1 MNNLALFTENLKAKH
16 QVELQDKLA
25 QVKQQANDRYEN
37 VSQVVN
43 EQLKKDKDLVDVSIS
58 NQQQIETQKIKN
70 TSRNRVLVEKQNL
83 MLAVFDEAV
92 TRLAQ
97 LPKEQLEAFFNAVVK
112 QLPKEQH
119 YQVTCGE
126 LTPVQ
131 WELPSNM
138 ILSDTLIPQQAG
150 FTFSAN
156 GVFYNFM
163 FQSLVD
169 DLKQTYVSE
178 LLQTLQQ

>member
-1 MNNLALFTENLKAKH
+1 MNDLALFTENLKAKH
-16 QVELQDKLA
+16 QVELHEKLA
-25 QVKQQANDRYEN
+25 QVKQHASERYES
-37 VSQVVN
+37 VSQSIN
-43 EQLKKDKDLVDVSIS
+43 EQLRKDKHLVDVTMS

-97 LPKEQLEAFFNAVVK
+97 MPNDQLEAFFNAVVQ
-112 QLPKEQH
+112 QLPQEQH
-119 YQVTCGE
+119 YQLTRGE

-131 WELPSNM
+131 WELPSN
-138 ILSDTLIPQQAG
+138 ITLSDTTLPQQSG
-150 FTFSAN
+150 FIFSAN
-156 GVFYNFM
+156 GVSYNFM

-178 LLQTLQQ
+178 LLQTLKQ

>member
-1 MNNLALFTENLKAKH
+1 MNDLALFIENLKAKH
-16 QVELQDKLA
+16 QDELQEKLE

-37 VSQVVN
+37 VSQLVN
-43 EQLKKDKDLVDVSIS
+43 EQLQKDKDLVDVSIS

-83 MLAVFDEAV
+83 MLSVFDEAV
-92 TRLAQ
+92 VRLAEM
-97 LPKEQLEAFFNAVVK
+97 PKEQLEAFFNAVVQ
-112 QLPKEQH
+112 QLPKEQQ
-119 YQVTCGE
+119 YQVAYGE

-138 ILSDTLIPQQAG
+138 TLSNAPIPQQSG
-150 FTFSAN
+150 FIFSAN
-156 GVFYNFM
+156 GVSYNFM

>member
-1 MNNLALFTENLKAKH
+1 MNDLALFTENLKEKH
-16 QVELQDKLA
+16 QVELQEKLEQA
-25 QVKQQANDRYEN
+25 RQQASERQAS
-37 VSQVVN
+37 VSHSIH
-43 EQLKKDKDLVDVSIS
+43 EQLQKDKQLVDVTIS
-58 NQQQIETQKIKN
+58 HQQQIETQKIKN

-92 TRLAQ
+92 SRLAQ
-97 LPKEQLEAFFNAVVK
+97 MPKEQLEAFFKAVVK
-112 QLPKEQH
+112 QLPQEQH
-119 YQVTCGE
+119 YQLTCGE

-131 WELPSNM
+131 WELPGN
-138 ILSDTLIPQQAG
+138 ITLSDAVIPQQAG

-156 GVFYNFM
+156 GVSYNFM

>member
-1 MNNLALFTENLKAKH
+1 MNDLALFTENLKVKH
-16 QVELQDKLA
+16 QDELQDKL
-25 QVKQQANDRYEN
+25 VKVRQQANDRYEN
-37 VSQVVN
+37 VSHSVN
-43 EQLKKDKDLVDVSIS
+43 EQLKKDIDLVDVSIS

-97 LPKEQLEAFFNAVVK
+97 LPKEQLEAFFNAVVQ
-112 QLPKEQH
+112 QLPKEQQ
-119 YQVTCGE
+119 YQVVYGE

-138 ILSDTLIPQQAG
+138 TLSNDTIPQQAG
-150 FTFSAN
+150 FVFSAN
-156 GVFYNFM
+156 GVSYNFM